1 MFAHVQSGRGRYA
14 PSCACHGYGGKSAIV
29 CMFGCDVSICHC
41 RRMPMP
47 IRKLSWISF
56 SWILSCILIFYNF
69 QAIEV
74 CSSWSA
80 SLGKTTARMY
90 NSNVLLSAALLL
102 STCSAAPIE
111 QLPLE
116 KHEAAR
122 YPFRNDPYDRKHD
135 TYGDGV
141 QPLPV
146 VSPVESNMK
155 LSITRLTY
163 LSAMA
168 MAPVC

>member
-1 MFAHVQSGRGRYA
+1 
-14 PSCACHGYGGKSAIV
+14 
-29 CMFGCDVSICHC
+29 
-41 RRMPMP
+41 
-47 IRKLSWISF
+47 L
-56 SWILSCILIFYNF
+56 
-69 QAIEV
+69 EE
-74 CSSWSA
+74 
-80 SLGKTTARMY
+80 TTAIMY
-90 NSNVLLSAALLL
+90 NSNILLSAALLL

-146 VSPVESNMK
+146 VCLVERNMT
-155 LSITRLTY
+155 LITWLTY

-168 MAPVC
+168 RAPVC